1 MRLVMT
7 TLQFK
12 QLAIHSTSASFP
24 TSPVSSV
31 SPNPVSS
38 QSNQP
43 DQDTLLVLTSV
54 GVEIG
59 NGVHEKFDPD
69 SNTWSEWTTKD
80 MGDGFEVVVV
90 GDWVAVIGGVTPQ
103 RYKRNVE
110 MYNLRR
116 KEWKAGPQ
124 MIKPRF
130 ELQKFTNP
138 Y

>member
-1 MRLVMT
+1 MRLIMT

-12 QLAIHSTSASFP
+12 QLAIHSTSASSP

-31 SPNPVSS
+31 SPNPVSG

-43 DQDTLLVLTSV
+43 EQDTLLVLTSV
-54 GVEIG
+54 FEEEG

-69 SNTWSEWTTKD
+69 SDTWSEWTTKD
-80 MGDGFEVVVV
+80 MGSGYGVVV
-90 GDWVAVIGGVTPQ
+90 GDSVAVIGGVIPE

-116 KEWKAGPQ
+116 KEWIAGPQ

-130 ELQKFTNP
+130 AR
-138 Y
+138 

>member
-1 MRLVMT
+1 MRLIMT

-31 SPNPVSS
+31 SPNPVSG
-38 QSNQP
+38 QSNQLE
-43 DQDTLLVLTSV
+43 QDTLLVLTSV
-54 GVEIG
+54 FKEKG

-80 MGDGFEVVVV
+80 MGDGYGVVVI
-90 GDWVAVIGGVTPQ
+90 GEWMGVIGGLTPNQ
-103 RYKRNVE
+103 YKRNVE
-110 MYNLRR
+110 MHNLKT
-116 KEWKAGPQ
+116 KEWRAGPQ

-130 ELQKFTNP
+130 AR
-138 Y
+138 